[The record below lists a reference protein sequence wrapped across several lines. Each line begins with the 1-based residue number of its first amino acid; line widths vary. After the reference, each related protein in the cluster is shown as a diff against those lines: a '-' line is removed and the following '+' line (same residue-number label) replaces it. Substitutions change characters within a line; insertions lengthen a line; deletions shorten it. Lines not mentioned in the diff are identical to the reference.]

1 MLPLPGQCACFV
13 EAPGRIRLHSGPVS
27 SFSDCFPQ
35 LVVPPSTSEA
45 STSDQVLPTHCTDLF
60 GCPSLIFRWSLT
72 PVITAGPQT
81 VRDSVHLRVT
91 GSAPWI
97 PHSWFLASEPGL
109 EGYSPA
115 ALEEGSRHSPW

>member
-81 VRDSVHLRVT
+81 V
-91 GSAPWI
+91 
-97 PHSWFLASEPGL
+97 
-109 EGYSPA
+109 
-115 ALEEGSRHSPW
+115 